1 VAIFV
6 GYSED
11 FLIYAV
17 KRNIWLIPHVIILS
31 IIWDALNDVAIY
43 RPFVRTATWAYCIFM
58 NIGQYF
64 SSPEGYINL
73 AILFAVFVGGGL
85 LGGWIKIFRR
95 QRLYKKA
102 QLMIEKEVESS

>member
-1 VAIFV
+1 
-6 GYSED
+6 
-11 FLIYAV
+11 
-17 KRNIWLIPHVIILS
+17 
-31 IIWDALNDVAIY
+31 
-43 RPFVRTATWAYCIFM
+43 M